1 MSVSAQ
7 KKYSLK
13 NFPKDKIM
21 VVAHRGD
28 WRDAP
33 ENSIWAI
40 KKAIEKGADMVEI
53 DLAMTK
59 DSVLILMHDKIID
72 RTTSG
77 KGKPSDYTLS
87 QIQQLFLRD
96 GSGVITEMKIPT
108 LEEALQVAKG
118 KVFLNL
124 DKAFNYFDLVYPLVT
139 KYEMQDEV
147 LYKGNVSYEEFD
159 RKYGKI
165 KDDILFMPI
174 VRLEKGQGWELIQ
187 PYLDHYKP
195 YGFEFT
201 IGNTEE
207 FMIDFSILQKKGYS
221 VWVNSLWADHCAGNN
236 DDKALEN
243 PDIYQW
249 FVKNHINIIQ
259 TDRISELVSFL
270 QKKGLSTSPPKKSCK
285 EKKIKKKK

>member
-124 DKAFNYFDLVYPLVT
+124 DKAFNYF
-139 KYEMQDEV
+139 
-147 LYKGNVSYEEFD
+147 
-159 RKYGKI
+159 
-165 KDDILFMPI
+165 
-174 VRLEKGQGWELIQ
+174 
-187 PYLDHYKP
+187 
-195 YGFEFT
+195 
-201 IGNTEE
+201 
-207 FMIDFSILQKKGYS
+207 
-221 VWVNSLWADHCAGNN
+221 
-236 DDKALEN
+236 
-243 PDIYQW
+243 
-249 FVKNHINIIQ
+249 
-259 TDRISELVSFL
+259 
-270 QKKGLSTSPPKKSCK
+270 
-285 EKKIKKKK
+285 